1 MAVSP
6 LVSDRRSFLG
16 GMVASLGVI
25 PGLAACHKGAKGV
38 VLGDQ
43 VHLVQAR
50 MEAAKVLD
58 GVNYP
63 VTWANF
69 QGAAPLL
76 EALNAGAVDTAPA
89 GDLPVVLAA
98 AAGCK
103 LKIAAISQFAPE
115 AMAVIV
121 PAGSSIGKV
130 ADLAG
135 RQVIVSSARGSISH
149 YLLLEALRE
158 AGVAPDKVKIGFML
172 PTEAASAFAN
182 GQIEAWA
189 TFGVYQLRAE
199 AAGARILRD
208 GRGIGPGYSLIAVS
222 EAALADSAKREA
234 IRDALGRMQKAD
246 RWCAQHMDDYA
257 AIYARQTGVDAAL
270 VKRLVQRQTPNL
282 SAPDAA
288 FIASLQRAADR
299 FHADYGILPRHVDV
313 AGLVAGDLLP
323 KESVS

>member
-6 LVSDRRSFLG
+6 LHFDRRGFLG
-16 GMVASLGVI
+16 GMVASFGLVPGV
-25 PGLAACHKGAKGV
+25 AACHRKAKGV

-43 VHLVQAR
+43 VHLAQGR
-50 MEAAKVLD
+50 LEAAKALD
-58 GVNYP
+58 GVSYP
-63 VTWANF
+63 ITWASF
-69 QGAAPLL
+69 PGAAPLL

-98 AAGCK
+98 AAGCR

-121 PAGSSIGKV
+121 PGNSPIRHV

-135 RQVIVSSARGSISH
+135 RQVIVSSARGSIAH

-158 AGVAPDKVKIGFML
+158 AGVPQEKVKIGFML
-172 PTEAASAFAN
+172 PTEAASAFAH
-182 GQIEAWA
+182 GQIDAWA

-222 EAALADSAKREA
+222 EAALADPVKRA
-234 IRDALGRMQKAD
+234 DISDVLRRMQRAD
-246 RWCAQHMDDYA
+246 RWCADHLDDYA
-257 AIYARQTGVDAAL
+257 ALYARQTGVDPAL
-270 VKRLVQRQTPNL
+270 VNRLVQRQTPGL
-282 SAPDAA
+282 TVPDAA
-288 FIASLQRAADR
+288 FIASVQRAADR
-299 FHADYGILPRHVDV
+299 FQGDYDILPRRVDV
-313 AGLVAGDLLP
+313 AGLVVSDLLTG
-323 KESVS
+323 

>member
-1 MAVSP
+1 MAVS
-6 LVSDRRSFLG
+6 LSVSDRRRFLG
-16 GMVASLGVI
+16 EMVASLGI
-25 PGLAACHKGAKGV
+25 MPGLAACHRGAKGL

-50 MEAAKVLD
+50 LEAAKALD
-58 GVNYP
+58 GVAYP
-63 VTWANF
+63 ITWANF

-98 AAGCK
+98 SAGCR

-121 PAGSSIGKV
+121 PRGSAIAKV

-135 RQVIVSSARGSISH
+135 QEVIVSSARGSIAH

-158 AGVAPDKVKIGFML
+158 AGVAPDRVKIGFML

-182 GQIEAWA
+182 GQIAAWA

-199 AAGARILRD
+199 AQGARILRD
-208 GRGIGPGYSLIAVS
+208 GRGIGPGYSLITVA
-222 EAALADSAKREA
+222 EAALADAAKREA
-234 IRDALGRMQKAD
+234 VRDVLRRMQWAD
-246 RWCAQHMDDYA
+246 HWCAQHADAYA
-257 AIYARQTGVDAAL
+257 TLYARQTGVSADLAR
-270 VKRLVQRQTPNL
+270 RLVQRQTPNL

-299 FHADYGILPRHVDV
+299 FYHDYGILPRQVDV
-313 AGLVAGDLLP
+313 AGLVVPDLLG
-323 KESVS
+323 

>member
-6 LVSDRRSFLG
+6 SVSDRRSFLG
-16 GMVASLGVI
+16 GIAASLGVM
-25 PGLAACHKGAKGV
+25 PGLAACHRRAKGL

-50 MEAAKVLD
+50 LEAAKALD
-58 GVNYP
+58 GVAYP
-63 VTWANF
+63 ITWANF

-98 AAGCK
+98 AAGCR

-121 PAGSSIGKV
+121 PAGSAITKI

-158 AGVAPDKVKIGFML
+158 AGVAPDQVKIGFML

-182 GQIEAWA
+182 GQIAAWA

-199 AAGARILRD
+199 ARGARILRD
-208 GRGIGPGYSLIAVS
+208 GRGIGPGYSLIAVA
-222 EAALADSAKREA
+222 EAALADKDKREA
-234 IRDALGRMQKAD
+234 IRDVLRRMQRAD
-246 RWCAQHMDDYA
+246 HWCAQNADTYA
-257 AIYARQTGVDAAL
+257 ALYARQTGVSADLAR
-270 VKRLVQRQTPNL
+270 RLVQRQTPNL
-282 SAPDAA
+282 SAPNAA
-288 FIASLQRAADR
+288 FVNSLQRAADR
-299 FHADYGILPRHVDV
+299 FHLDYGILPRHVDV
-313 AGLVAGDLLP
+313 AGLIASDLLG
-323 KESVS
+323 